1 MTNIE
6 MIRAYGHEQVAYF
19 NNEKAGLKAIIALHN
34 TNLGP
39 AVGGCR
45 LWPYESEEAALFD
58 VLRLSRGMSHK
69 NAAAGMPLGGAKG
82 VIIAHPS
89 EKTEAM
95 FEAFG
100 EAVNTFMGKYYT
112 AEDVNTD
119 TKDADYMLRTTDY
132 VVGRADV
139 SGDPSPFTAI
149 GVFDGI
155 RAVAQFM
162 NGSDSL
168 DGMTVA
174 VQGLGKVGMDLVE
187 RLHAAGAKL
196 IVCNNS
202 KREAMKHAVEDLG
215 ATEVGRDEIYGVDC
229 DIFAPCTL
237 GAVVNSKTI
246 PQFKCKA
253 IAGAANN
260 VIYDDAAG
268 EALKA
273 RGILYAPD
281 FIINGG
287 GVINAGQE
295 AFTTYDK
302 DNVLKQVHNIYNT
315 VYRMLEESKATGIPE
330 GVIATNFAENRIKN
344 GLDAD

>member
-1 MTNIE
+1 
-6 MIRAYGHEQVAYF
+6 
-19 NNEKAGLKAIIALHN
+19 
-34 TNLGP
+34 
-39 AVGGCR
+39 
-45 LWPYESEEAALFD
+45 
-58 VLRLSRGMSHK
+58 
-69 NAAAGMPLGGAKG
+69 
-82 VIIAHPS
+82 
-89 EKTEAM
+89 
-95 FEAFG
+95 
-100 EAVNTFMGKYYT
+100 MGKYYT

-168 DGMTVA
+168 DGMTIA
-174 VQGLGKVGMDLVE
+174 VQGLGKVGMDLAE

-202 KREAMKHAVEDLG
+202 NREAMKHAVEDLG

-229 DIFAPCTL
+229 DIFAPCAL

-302 DNVLKQVHNIYNT
+302 ENVLKQVHNIYNT

-330 GVIATNFAENRIKN
+330 AVIATNLAENRIKN

>member
-1 MTNIE
+1 MTNLE
-6 MIRAYGHEQVAYF
+6 MIHAYGHERVAYF
-19 NNEKAGLKAIIALHN
+19 NNEKAGLKCIIALHN

-45 LWPYESEEAALFD
+45 LWPYASEEDALFD

-69 NAAAGMPLGGAKG
+69 NAAAGLPLGGAKG
-82 VIIAHPS
+82 VIIADS
-89 EKTEAM
+89 SQKTEAM

-100 EAVNTFMGKYYT
+100 EAVNSFGGKYFT

-119 TKDADYMLRTTDY
+119 TKDAEYMLRTCPY

-168 DGMTVA
+168 DGMTIA
-174 VQGLGKVGMDLVE
+174 VQGLGKVGMDLAK

-196 IVCNNS
+196 IVANNTNRS
-202 KREAMKHAVEDLG
+202 AMKYAIEELG
-215 ATEVGRDEIYGVDC
+215 AKEVGRDEIYGVEC
-229 DIFAPCTL
+229 DIYAPCAL
-237 GAVVNSKTI
+237 GAVVNPKTL
-246 PQFKCKA
+246 PRFRCKA

-260 VIYDDAAG
+260 VIYDDACG

-273 RGILYAPD
+273 KGILYAPD
-281 FIINGG
+281 FIINSG

-295 AFTTYDK
+295 AFTTYNEE
-302 DNVLKQVHNIYNT
+302 NVLKQVHNIYNT
-315 VYRMLEESKATGIPE
+315 IYRMLEESKATGKPE
-330 GVIATNFAENRIKN
+330 GVIATEFAENRIKN
-344 GLDAD
+344 GLDA

>member
-1 MTNIE
+1 
-6 MIRAYGHEQVAYF
+6 
-19 NNEKAGLKAIIALHN
+19 
-34 TNLGP
+34 
-39 AVGGCR
+39 
-45 LWPYESEEAALFD
+45 
-58 VLRLSRGMSHK
+58 
-69 NAAAGMPLGGAKG
+69 
-82 VIIAHPS
+82 
-89 EKTEAM
+89 M

-119 TKDADYMLRTTDY
+119 TKDAEYMLRTTDY

-174 VQGLGKVGMDLVE
+174 VQGLGKVGLDLAE
-187 RLHAAGAKL
+187 RLHKAGAKL
-196 IVCNNS
+196 IVCNNTN
-202 KREAMKHAVEDLG
+202 REAMKYAVEELG
-215 ATEVGRDEIYGVDC
+215 ATEVGRDDIYGVEC
-229 DIFAPCTL
+229 DIYAPCAL
-237 GAVVNSKTI
+237 GAVVNPITI
-246 PQFKCKA
+246 PQFKCRA

-260 VIYDDAAG
+260 VILDEASG

-295 AFTTYDK
+295 AFTTY
-302 DNVLKQVHNIYNT
+302 NEEEVLKQVHNIYNT

-344 GLDAD
+344 GLDA